1 MMQNSLFYDYYA
13 LIDSCPFLKKYDALF
28 RAFDLIY
35 DQPDFPELGRRG
47 YRRSA
52 YYNNSGY
59 RDFQSFFQRIIHLYG
74 FYVF

>member
-52 YYNNSGY
+52 Y
-59 RDFQSFFQRIIHLYG
+59 FKALI
-74 FYVF
+74 